1 MALIMKCDVCE
12 KAYEPYNFNS
22 IAKVSADETPN
33 AIRLVSYAIG
43 DTSGVSGKRYDLCP
57 DCMKKI
63 IDILKLENKN
73 NDIKDEGDNTS
84 L

>member
-1 MALIMKCDVCE
+1 MALIMKCDVCG
-12 KAYEPYNFNS
+12 KPYEPYNTGH
-22 IAKVSADETPN
+22 KSADEEPN
-33 AIRLVSYAIG
+33 SLRLVTYNIG
-43 DTSGVSGKRYDLCP
+43 DKSGVSGKRYDLCP

-73 NDIKDEGDNTS
+73 NNSKDEGDNTS